1 LLEKVY
7 ITISIKNI
15 YMSDEAGLEDSQKSE
30 GDMSKYLLNRVRDLE
45 RESAQLLN
53 ENTRLKNSYAQRI
66 RWLEDKKRVLENEK
80 IQLERE
86 LRRLKSELERMRTMP
101 LIIGT
106 VIDAFENGKVVVKST
121 AGPNFVV
128 SSSQFI
134 DRKDLV
140 SGARVAMNQQSL
152 AVVDILPIEKDP
164 AVLAM
169 EIDEKPR
176 ESYEDIGGLA
186 DQIEEVRETIE
197 LPLLK
202 PESFEKVGID
212 PPKGVLL
219 YGAPGTGKTLIAKA
233 VAHETNSVFIKLI
246 GSELVRKYIGE
257 GARLVRELFR
267 MAEEKAPSIV
277 FIDEADAIGAKRL
290 ESATSGDREVQRTL
304 MQLLAEMDG
313 FNVRGDVRIIAATNR
328 PDIID
333 TAMLR
338 PGRFDR
344 LIEIPLPNHEGL
356 IEIFK
361 IHTRRMNLGK
371 DVNLKEVASQ
381 VTDASGAD
389 VKAICTEAGMF
400 AIREG
405 KDEVAMRDF
414 ENAITKV
421 RGRFEEGSGEA
432 GVMYT

>member
-1 LLEKVY
+1 
-7 ITISIKNI
+7 
-15 YMSDEAGLEDSQKSE
+15 MADEAGLEDSKRSE
-30 GDMSKYLLNRVRDLE
+30 GEMSKYLLNRVRELE
-45 RESAQLLN
+45 KESAQLLN

-66 RWLEDKKRVLENEK
+66 RWLEDKKRLLENEK

-86 LRRLKSELERMRTMP
+86 LRRLKSEVERMRTMP

-106 VIDAFENGKVVVKST
+106 VVDTFESGKVVVKST

-134 DRKDLV
+134 DKKNLV
-140 SGARVAMNQQSL
+140 AGARVAMNQQSL
-152 AVVDILPIEKDP
+152 AIVEVLPIEKDP
-164 AVLAM
+164 AILAM

-186 DQIEEVRETIE
+186 DQIEEIRETIE

-219 YGAPGTGKTLIAKA
+219 YGAPGTGKTLVARA

-267 MAEEKAPSIV
+267 MAEERAPSII
-277 FIDEADAIGAKRL
+277 FIDEVDAIGAKRL

-313 FNVRGDVRIIAATNR
+313 FDLRGDVRIIAATNR

-333 TAMLR
+333 PAMLR

-344 LIEIPLPNHEGL
+344 LIEIPLPDYDGL
-356 IEIFK
+356 TEIFK
-361 IHTRRMNLGK
+361 VHTRRMNLDKKIKLEELTG
-371 DVNLKEVASQ
+371 Q
-381 VTDASGAD
+381 VENASGAD
-389 VKAICTEAGMF
+389 IKVICTEAGMF
-400 AIREG
+400 TIREG
-405 KDEVAMRDF
+405 RDKVTMRDF

-421 RGRFEEGSGEA
+421 RGRFEEGRGEA

>member
-1 LLEKVY
+1 M
-7 ITISIKNI
+7 SIKNNT
-15 YMSDEAGLEDSQKSE
+15 MTDEAESKDPKKSE
-30 GDMSKYLLNRVRDLE
+30 GEMSKYLLNRVRDLE
-45 RESAQLLN
+45 KESAQLLN
-53 ENTRLKNSYAQRI
+53 ENNRLKNSYAQRI

-86 LRRLKSELERMRTMP
+86 LRRLKSEVERMRTMP

-134 DRKDLV
+134 DKKDLV
-140 SGARVAMNQQSL
+140 AGARVAMNQQSL
-152 AVVDILPIEKDP
+152 AIVEVLPIEKDP

-176 ESYEDIGGLA
+176 ESYEDIGGLV

-202 PESFEKVGID
+202 PESFKKVGID

-219 YGAPGTGKTLIAKA
+219 YGAPGTGKTLIARA

-267 MAEEKAPSIV
+267 MAQERAPSII
-277 FIDEADAIGAKRL
+277 FIDEVDAIGAKRL

-313 FNVRGDVRIIAATNR
+313 FDLRGDVRIIAATNR

-333 TAMLR
+333 SAMLR

-344 LIEIPLPNHEGL
+344 LIEIPVPSADGL
-356 IEIFK
+356 VEIFR
-361 IHTRRMNLGK
+361 IHTRKMSLNKKVKLE
-371 DVNLKEVASQ
+371 EVANQ
-381 VTDASGAD
+381 VEGASGAD
-389 VKAICTEAGMF
+389 IKVICTEAGMF
-400 AIREG
+400 AIKEG
-405 KDEVAMRDF
+405 RDKIAMRDY
-414 ENAITKV
+414 ENAIAKV
-421 RGRFEEGSGEA
+421 RGRFEGGEGEA